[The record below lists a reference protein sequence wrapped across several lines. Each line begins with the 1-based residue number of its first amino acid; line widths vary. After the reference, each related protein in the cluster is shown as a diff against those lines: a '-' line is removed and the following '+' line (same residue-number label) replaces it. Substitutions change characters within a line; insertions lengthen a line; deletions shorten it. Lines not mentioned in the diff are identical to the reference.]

1 MKKTLTPKE
10 QELIPKVRDE
20 WSNLFFSLKFNEKD
34 AKELI
39 NFMYELAGLDKPK
52 IVILDSPMEVQ
63 KSANQCDE
71 EFDGIIRHRILVD
84 ISEKIFEKI
93 CVDVK
98 KEVIYDLWDEVN
110 REIMGNIN
118 YRINYKIRNEL
129 LDEVYYQRTS
139 KYIPD
144 LNSCGI
150 VEEFGCVAFYDYFQ
164 RIGIFKDET
173 FTKYKDLIKANIFY
187 IIPFEKTC
195 FISRPPLYIKRDK
208 NGELH
213 SEKGYAIEFKDGWG
227 LRYIHGEFVEE
238 DGE

>member
-20 WSNLFFSLKFNEKD
+20 WINLFFSLKFNEKD
-34 AKELI
+34 AKELMKFI
-39 NFMYELAGLDKPK
+39 YKIAGFKKPK
-52 IVILDSPMEVQ
+52 IIILDSPIEVQ
-63 KSANQCDE
+63 KSAHQCDE
-71 EFDGIIRHRILVD
+71 EENVGAKVSTNVREEVWTKVWRKVRSNVWAKVRSKVWENVQINVRHNVWYKVR
-84 ISEKIFEKI
+84 EKVRDK
-93 CVDVK
+93 
-98 KEVIYDLWDEVN
+98 LN
-110 REIMGNIN
+110 
-118 YRINYKIRNEL
+118 L
-129 LDEVYYQRTS
+129 

-144 LNSCGI
+144 LDYGTPDD
-150 VEEFGCVAFYDYFQ
+150 FFLAAFYDYFQ

-187 IIPFEKTC
+187 IVSFKNTC
-195 FISRPPLYIKRDK
+195 FISRPPLYIKRDED
-208 NGELH
+208 GELH